1 MLFSWRV
8 FVVDLTNASG
18 SSNGYARVK
27 ASIRRG
33 LRAAVHHMGEKA
45 QLAPETVEGVSK
57 MCLRLRSRSRHSAIS
72 PRARAAFT
80 GSW

>member
-45 QLAPETVEGVSK
+45 QLAPETVEGV
-57 MCLRLRSRSRHSAIS
+57 
-72 PRARAAFT
+72 P
-80 GSW
+80 